1 MWTLPWLKNLDMQPK
16 KLGGGKFINKSE
28 ESYLAKKDEDTS
40 EEVMPTKKTQPTNQ
54 KTNKQKT
61 LHI

>member
-1 MWTLPWLKNLDMQPK
+1 MQPK